1 MQECT
6 IAVLLSSARGVMHN
20 QQTIFS
26 GKYGIL
32 PSSVC
37 RAHDDHQPDQLHKV
51 LNCIFAVM
59 Y

>member
-1 MQECT
+1 
-6 IAVLLSSARGVMHN
+6 LLSSARGVMHN